1 MGNTLPASERLHF
14 AREIDTLFRT
24 GRKVFAFPYRLV
36 YQIAAES
43 SETGGIAMM
52 VVVPKRLYKHAVD
65 RNRNKR
71 QMRAAFRLH
80 VHNLRSLA
88 VQKRVRVR
96 MAFLLTTHQQV
107 DWKAKQTAIQKLLTK
122 LSHEIEKR

>member
-1 MGNTLPASERLHF
+1 MRNTLPASERLHF

-36 YQIAAES
+36 YQIAAEA

-107 DWKAKQTAIQKLLTK
+107 DWEAKQTAIQKLLTK
-122 LSHEIEKR
+122 LSHEIEKS